1 MQVDTFISNLRE
13 QYELL
18 EDDVVI
24 TQDTKF
30 KDLEDWDSLV
40 ALSVIAMADD
50 EYEVT
55 LTGDDIRSVS
65 TVKELYDLVQ
75 TKAGNNG

>member
-1 MQVDTFISNLRE
+1 MSIDEFIVNLRD

-24 TQDTKF
+24 NASTNY
-30 KDLEDWDSLV
+30 KDLDDWDSLV

-50 EYEVT
+50 EYEVKV
-55 LTGDDIRSVS
+55 TGDDIRNVT
-65 TVKELYDLVQ
+65 TVQELYDLIQ
-75 TKAGNNG
+75 QRGA